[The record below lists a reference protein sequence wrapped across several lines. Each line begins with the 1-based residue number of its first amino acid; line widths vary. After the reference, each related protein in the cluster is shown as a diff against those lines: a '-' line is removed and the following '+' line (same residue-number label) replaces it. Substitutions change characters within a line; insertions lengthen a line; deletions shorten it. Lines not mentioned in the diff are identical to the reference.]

1 MLQSGVMD
9 LNFHED
15 LKRAEAIRG
24 SSDRTFGL
32 VIASALTVLSLW
44 PLRTGGHVRAP
55 ALGLAGVFLA
65 VSLLRPAVLHH
76 LNRAWTFLGLLL
88 GRVVNPVVTA
98 VLFFLVFAPFGL
110 ISRLRGK
117 DPLGLK
123 PGLATDS
130 YWNIRH
136 PAGPP
141 SETMAKQF

>member
-1 MLQSGVMD
+1 MD
-9 LNFHED
+9 FNFHED

-44 PLRTGGHVRAP
+44 PLRAGGHVRAP

-65 VSLLRPAVLHH
+65 IALLRPVFLHP
-76 LNRAWTFLGLLL
+76 LNGAWTFLGLLL

-98 VLFFLVFAPFGL
+98 ALFFLVFTPAGL

-117 DPLGLK
+117 DPLRLK
-123 PGLATDS
+123 PDRETDT
-130 YWNIRH
+130 YWIIRN
-136 PAGPP
+136 PAGPQ